1 MYITYENSGNVPPEK
16 HNFYRRAYDAL
27 AEKHDANK
35 SGYERAYY
43 TNSDG
48 DRLGDFLSVFS
59 YVSLLKDKRIIYW
72 RRVWKFF
79 LTRKKLNVGFKSW
92 REFYC

>member
-43 TNSDG
+43 TNSDS

-59 YVSLLKDKRIIYW
+59 YVSLLKDKRSFTEEEFEN
-72 RRVWKFF
+72 FF
-79 LTRKKLNVGFKSW
+79 SLAKSW
-92 REFYC
+92 M

>member
-48 DRLGDFLSVFS
+48 DRLGDFLSVFHTFL
-59 YVSLLKDKRIIYW
+59 YWKIKDHLLK
-72 RRVWKFF
+72 
-79 LTRKKLNVGFKSW
+79 KSLKIFSHSQKA
-92 REFYC
+92 EYKI